1 MSTDAARDNALQA
14 VSMSGG
20 GEAMLG
26 MAALGKT
33 ALVLLLLVGVI
44 LLCGW
49 LLRRLTPGQG
59 RDARRLTV
67 VASRAVG
74 PKERVVVVDVDGT
87 RLVLGVGG
95 GRVNRLHHYP
105 VEQAPPLDGAPQSDQ
120 APDPAAPFAARFA
133 QALKQN
139 LRGGRQ

>member
-1 MSTDAARDNALQA
+1 MSNDAARDAALQA
-14 VSMSGG
+14 VTTTGG

-49 LLRRLTPGQG
+49 LLRRLAPGQG
-59 RDARRLTV
+59 RDARLLTV

-74 PKERVVVVDVDGT
+74 AKERVVVVDVDGT

-95 GRVNRLHHYP
+95 GRVSRLHQYP
-105 VEQAPPLDGAPQSDQ
+105 APDAPADGGAPSADG
-120 APDPAAPFAARFA
+120 DAPFSARFA

-139 LRGGRQ
+139 LRGGRG

>member
-1 MSTDAARDNALQA
+1 MSTDAARDAALQA
-14 VSMSGG
+14 VTTTGG

-49 LLRRLTPGQG
+49 LLRRLAPGQG
-59 RDARRLTV
+59 RDARLLTV

-74 PKERVVVVDVDGT
+74 AKERVVVVDVDGT

-95 GRVNRLHHYP
+95 GRVSRLHQYP
-105 VEQAPPLDGAPQSDQ
+105 APDAPADDGAPSADGG
-120 APDPAAPFAARFA
+120 APFSARFA

-139 LRGGRQ
+139 LRGGRG

>member
-1 MSTDAARDNALQA
+1 MSNDAARDAALQA
-14 VSMSGG
+14 VTTTGG

-44 LLCGW
+44 LL
-49 LLRRLTPGQG
+49 
-59 RDARRLTV
+59 TV

-74 PKERVVVVDVDGT
+74 AKERVVVVDVDGT

-95 GRVNRLHHYP
+95 GRISRLHQYP
-105 VEQAPPLDGAPQSDQ
+105 APDAPADGGAPSADG
-120 APDPAAPFAARFA
+120 DAPFSARFA

-139 LRGGRQ
+139 LRGGRG

>member
-49 LLRRLTPGQG
+49 LLRRLAPGQG
-59 RDARRLTV
+59 RDARLLTV

-74 PKERVVVVDVDGT
+74 AKERVVVVDVDGT

-95 GRVNRLHHYP
+95 GRVSRLHQYP
-105 VEQAPPLDGAPQSDQ
+105 
-120 APDPAAPFAARFA
+120 APDTPTDEGPSSPDGGLPFSARFA

-139 LRGGRQ
+139 LRGGRG